1 MKKQQYIVFGLNR
14 FGTSVARTL
23 AAAGNEVVA
32 VDQDADRVAQIA
44 DDVSYA
50 VQVDVAD
57 EDAMS
62 GLGMEHMDGA
72 VIAVASNM
80 EASIVIAMKCKEYN
94 IPQIIA
100 TGKNEVHGKVLKK
113 LGVTR
118 VVFPEVRWVRELE
131 NILRHVIFQTGLICQ
146 MITVWSR
153 WQFHQRG

>member
-57 EDAMS
+57 EDALAGCRGRTMRYS
-62 GLGMEHMDGA
+62 PPRRA
-72 VIAVASNM
+72 ASPPCRRRCRRCAPA
-80 EASIVIAMKCKEYN
+80 AS
-94 IPQIIA
+94 
-100 TGKNEVHGKVLKK
+100 
-113 LGVTR
+113 
-118 VVFPEVRWVRELE
+118 
-131 NILRHVIFQTGLICQ
+131 
-146 MITVWSR
+146 
-153 WQFHQRG
+153 

>member
-1 MKKQQYIVFGLNR
+1 MRALKSRRESHEKTAVYCIWFKFC

-62 GLGMEHMDGA
+62 GLGNGA
-72 VIAVASNM
+72 YGWCSH
-80 EASIVIAMKCKEYN
+80 C
-94 IPQIIA
+94 
-100 TGKNEVHGKVLKK
+100 
-113 LGVTR
+113 
-118 VVFPEVRWVRELE
+118 
-131 NILRHVIFQTGLICQ
+131 CC
-146 MITVWSR
+146 
-153 WQFHQRG
+153 

>member
-57 EDAMS
+57 DCCCQQHGS
-62 GLGMEHMDGA
+62 KHCD
-72 VIAVASNM
+72 
-80 EASIVIAMKCKEYN
+80 C
-94 IPQIIA
+94 
-100 TGKNEVHGKVLKK
+100 NE
-113 LGVTR
+113 
-118 VVFPEVRWVRELE
+118 
-131 NILRHVIFQTGLICQ
+131 
-146 MITVWSR
+146 M
-153 WQFHQRG
+153 

>member
-44 DDVSYA
+44 DEVSYA

-57 EDAMS
+57 EAAMS

-72 VIAVASNM
+72 VIAVSSNM

-100 TGKNEVHGKVLKK
+100 TGKNEVAWKGFEK
-113 LGVTR
+113 T
-118 VVFPEVRWVRELE
+118 
-131 NILRHVIFQTGLICQ
+131 
-146 MITVWSR
+146 
-153 WQFHQRG
+153 

>member
-62 GLGMEHMDGA
+62 GLGMEHM
-72 VIAVASNM
+72 SQ
-80 EASIVIAMKCKEYN
+80 ESYFQKW
-94 IPQIIA
+94 
-100 TGKNEVHGKVLKK
+100 
-113 LGVTR
+113 
-118 VVFPEVRWVRELE
+118 RWVHELE

>member
-100 TGKNEVHGKVLKK
+100 TGKNEG
-113 LGVTR
+113 
-118 VVFPEVRWVRELE
+118 LE
-131 NILRHVIFQTGLICQ
+131 KAWCHK
-146 MITVWSR
+146 SR
-153 WQFHQRG
+153 ISRSGDGCASWKISYGT